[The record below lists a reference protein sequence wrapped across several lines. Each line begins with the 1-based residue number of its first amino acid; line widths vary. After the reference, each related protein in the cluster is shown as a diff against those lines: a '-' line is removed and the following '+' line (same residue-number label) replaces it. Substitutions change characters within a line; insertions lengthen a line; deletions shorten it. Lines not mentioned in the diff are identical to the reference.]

1 MEKICPARAKAKI
14 PLLAPPAAQPSAA
27 LPPYGCG
34 VPLAGAAAPCW
45 LNWRIL
51 LQEPSRLA
59 FCPRAAVW
67 WLLHLRGWCRM
78 RKTDMNTHLLQVRT
92 LWRFR
97 RPQAHSGA
105 RALRLPSPGGTSNRG
120 RGPLISRF
128 KGMGYLG
135 EGGNRNPPS
144 PRQLFGDFLSA
155 QKVTRPEAKY
165 PYFPFRIIPVRPTI

>member
-1 MEKICPARAKAKI
+1 MVSPCGATYFAYVGKVGKTPPGDGVSKNTPCFYAASPGPPIFSTREPPRGVEKICPARAKARI
-14 PLLAPPAAQPSAA
+14 PLLAPP
-27 LPPYGCG
+27 
-34 VPLAGAAAPCW
+34 AAAPCW

-59 FCPRAAVW
+59 FCPRAAVR

-120 RGPLISRF
+120 PRPPDWSFQGDGVSRGRGKS
-128 KGMGYLG
+128 K
-135 EGGNRNPPS
+135 S
-144 PRQLFGDFLSA
+144 P
-155 QKVTRPEAKY
+155 
-165 PYFPFRIIPVRPTI
+165 FP